1 MSDINERRGLSSQR
15 DSQLASEI
23 SNSSGDFSQNDN
35 VSFSNEKPLT
45 TNRTYKFSNPKSYR
59 DNLQTTREE
68 KRKVNSGL
76 NATHS
81 TLKSAG
87 NAKTNFAK

>member
-1 MSDINERRGLSSQR
+1 MSDINERRELSSQR
-15 DSQLASEI
+15 DSKFASEI
-23 SNSSGDFSQNDN
+23 SNSSGDFSQNNN
-35 VSFSNEKPLT
+35 VSFSNQEPLT

-68 KRKVNSGL
+68 KRKAKLGL

-87 NAKTNFAK
+87 NAKKKNS